1 MYQNFFKSFSY
12 NIYTVYTLII
22 YCPVK
27 LHPFL
32 TACFE
37 SIGDL
42 MSWLGY
48 TDQEMEGVWTNSYTN
63 GKY

>member
-1 MYQNFFKSFSY
+1 MYQNFFKVFLTTY
-12 NIYTVYTLII
+12 IYTLII